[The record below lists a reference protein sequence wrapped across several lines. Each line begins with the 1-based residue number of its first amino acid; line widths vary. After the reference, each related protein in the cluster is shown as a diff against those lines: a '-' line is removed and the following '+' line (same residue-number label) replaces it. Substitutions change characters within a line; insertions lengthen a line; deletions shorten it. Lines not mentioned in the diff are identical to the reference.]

1 MRQGR
6 SRSGIPR
13 ALGPNAAWY
22 LDQVEDAVNHPQ
34 DANDLVAEL
43 TGTPA
48 QSVAQWAAANAELF
62 A

>member
-1 MRQGR
+1 VRQSR
-6 SRSGIPR
+6 SRSGIPTVP
-13 ALGPNAAWY
+13 GPNAAWY

-48 QSVAQWAAANAELF
+48 QSVAQWASANTELF
-62 A
+62 R